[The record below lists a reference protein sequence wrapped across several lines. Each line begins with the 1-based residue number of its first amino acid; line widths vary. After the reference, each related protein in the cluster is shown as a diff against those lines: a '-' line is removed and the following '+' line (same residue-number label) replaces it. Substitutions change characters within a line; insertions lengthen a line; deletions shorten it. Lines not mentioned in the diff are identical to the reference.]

1 MKKIIFLLAL
11 IFTFGSCKQKY
22 WIDRTKP
29 EKLSTQEM
37 AKFKTRNDTIF
48 YEDKAVAIYT
58 NCEWEYYR
66 GKKTLELSFERL
78 GYGLDWMSDHIIN
91 YIHTRYPKAKAEV
104 KIPKVYD
111 IK

>member
-1 MKKIIFLLAL
+1 MTMKKIILLSAL
-11 IFTFGSCKQKY
+11 IFLISSCVGVLK
-22 WIDRTKP
+22 TS
-29 EKLSTQEM
+29 KLSHCEM
-37 AKFKTRNDTIF
+37 AKFQVRNDTVI
-48 YEDKAVAIYT
+48 YSGTPVAVYT

-78 GYGLDWMSDHIIN
+78 GFGLDSTTDKVLD

-111 IK
+111 LK

>member
-1 MKKIIFLLAL
+1 MEKIIIPIVL
-11 IFTFGSCKQKY
+11 IVLISSCVGGLK
-22 WIDRTKP
+22 TS
-29 EKLSTQEM
+29 KLSKSEM
-37 AKFKTRNDTIF
+37 SKFQVRNDTVI
-48 YEDKAVAIYT
+48 YSGNPIAVYT

-66 GKKTLELSFERL
+66 GKKTLELSFDRL
-78 GYGLDWMSDHIIN
+78 GHGVDVSTDKILD